1 MADFYSTNQYANDAN
16 LDNAKM
22 WDGDTMKQ
30 ATWLATLDEDIEA
43 RPALRDIV
51 RRGTV
56 ELRNG
61 KTAVDSKAAIIAIQN
76 GTAKKLRAH
85 ASCATPYPPGKY
97 IEASENELTAIGI
110 LRTPD
115 KYGKT
120 IHNAKGEARHA
131 LDATS
136 AADDQ
141 GPGSN
146 VRTVIVEVR
155 AGVRTPNQVLEQLVL
170 EQPCRC

>member
-51 RRGTV
+51 RRGTA

-61 KTAVDSKAAIIAIQN
+61 KTAVDSKAAIIAIQ
-76 GTAKKLRAH
+76 A
-85 ASCATPYPPGKY
+85 
-97 IEASENELTAIGI
+97 
-110 LRTPD
+110 
-115 KYGKT
+115 
-120 IHNAKGEARHA
+120 
-131 LDATS
+131 
-136 AADDQ
+136 
-141 GPGSN
+141 
-146 VRTVIVEVR
+146 
-155 AGVRTPNQVLEQLVL
+155 
-170 EQPCRC
+170 

>member
-136 AADDQ
+136 ADDDDALKVPDAAKDLYVVQ
-141 GPGSN
+141 PEHIPS
-146 VRTVIVEVR
+146 ES
-155 AGVRTPNQVLEQLVL
+155 TPTS
-170 EQPCRC
+170 PSSS